1 MPWFWSKWLISRH
14 EPIDS
19 QILLAC
25 LDFGMAKIGSKPNRL
40 SNNKYGECMC
50 FPYINYIWSLWWT
63 FKESIMPCSTQHN
76 TTLVAIKQSSKRRT
90 DGRGCDL
97 LSLSS
102 CQSMTQTRIR
112 GTPFVSNYRLSDFF
126 DNKFDHLFYL
136 KKLYKISLFLL
147 WHILSIQ
154 VHQEWLKL
162 QVRKVQWSI
171 IWSGESR

>member
-1 MPWFWSKWLISRH
+1 MDFQREYH
-14 EPIDS
+14 A
-19 QILLAC
+19 LL
-25 LDFGMAKIGSKPNRL
+25 N
-40 SNNKYGECMC
+40 
-50 FPYINYIWSLWWT
+50 T
-63 FKESIMPCSTQHN
+63 TQHN

-147 WHILSIQ
+147 
-154 VHQEWLKL
+154 
-162 QVRKVQWSI
+162 
-171 IWSGESR
+171 